1 MQCLYHPCCDTSWS
15 FSAVKEIQQKLSN
28 VKHKVIVLSGKGGVG
43 KSTFTAHLAHGLA
56 SDSEKQVCKVYMRGA
71 FEKF

>member
-1 MQCLYHPCCDTSWS
+1 MLYLD
-15 FSAVKEIQQKLSN
+15 VGEIKKRLSS

-56 SDSEKQVCKVYMRGA
+56 SGNEKQVSRVMMMEVFFRP
-71 FEKF
+71 